1 MYHNSALDRYGY
13 YANSGGNAY
22 ILGGYKRKE
31 FLKKHQKSGVDV
43 ESVDAKANPENE
55 ITDSH
60 PSIVFPQT
68 KQGKRAY
75 EAYAKS
81 EKGKKD
87 IEAYLARQ
95 KKY

>member
-1 MYHNSALDRYGY
+1 MYHNSSLDKYGY
-13 YANSGGNAY
+13 YANIGGKARN
-22 ILGGYKRKE
+22 LGGYKRKE
-31 FLKKHQKSGVDV
+31 FLKKYQKSGVDV
-43 ESVDAKANPENE
+43 ESVDAKANPEND

-60 PSIVFPQT
+60 PSIMFPQT
-68 KQGKRAY
+68 EQGKKAY